1 MKTGEVA
8 GCFIEMNACHGGCVN
23 GPSTATSVS
32 SFKVKLD
39 LEAMLPKEP
48 ADLSLMHE
56 AARQVEIHR
65 TFVDRSQKERI
76 PTEEGDPGDLE
87 KDGQDDA
94 GAGIKLWCVRL
105 SDLPGE
111 GNRCFHEKGRRS
123 ICVFPYLHDRAQ
135 SLSHLVM
142 DTSPNLI
149 MIIDDDM
156 RIRECSVA
164 AEMYFGVKPEAI
176 KGKPLEDFINAEDV
190 REVFRTHTSVHSRK
204 VIYPDR
210 NLVTLQNIAYI
221 DDGNFVIATIIDV
234 TREEKQAKQ
243 EYAKKKATIDLAQNV
258 IYKQMM
264 VAQNIAGL
272 LGETTAETKTTLMKL
287 CSLIDDESESEVR

>member
-1 MKTGEVA
+1 MYIFDIVKTTVA
-8 GCFIEMNACHGGCVN
+8 
-23 GPSTATSVS
+23 
-32 SFKVKLD
+32 
-39 LEAMLPKEP
+39 
-48 ADLSLMHE
+48 
-56 AARQVEIHR
+56 
-65 TFVDRSQKERI
+65 DRSQKERI
-76 PTEEGDPGDLE
+76 PTEEEIREILKKTGKMTPEQELNCGACGYPTCRE
-87 KDGQDDA
+87 KA
-94 GAGIKLWCVRL
+94 IA
-105 SDLPGE
+105 
-111 GNRCFHEKGRRS
+111 
-123 ICVFPYLHDRAQ
+123 VFQKKAEVDMCIPYLHDRAQ

>member
-1 MKTGEVA
+1 
-8 GCFIEMNACHGGCVN
+8 MNMCSGGCIK
-23 GPSTATSVS
+23 GPTVHDRSISR
-32 SFKVKLD
+32 FKVKLD
-39 LEAMLPKEP
+39 MEEQIGREPVPEQETAPVLEAVSLNKMFFDRTPHEP
-48 ADLSLMHE
+48 IPSE
-56 AARQVEIHR
+56 AEIRQILAKTGKMRPDDELNCGACGYPTCREKAIAVFQKKAE
-65 TFVDRSQKERI
+65 VDMCI
-76 PTEEGDPGDLE
+76 
-87 KDGQDDA
+87 
-94 GAGIKLWCVRL
+94 
-105 SDLPGE
+105 
-111 GNRCFHEKGRRS
+111 
-123 ICVFPYLHDRAQ
+123 PYLHDRAQ